1 LNGILPVW
9 MPDDIFPFRQS
20 LRLDRPAAAEIALW
34 FKRARISMLRSWR
47 AALRNPA
54 GFTKLLNIGSF
65 AVFLFEEPLERLRI
79 IQVAAL

>member
-1 LNGILPVW
+1 
-9 MPDDIFPFRQS
+9 
-20 LRLDRPAAAEIALW
+20 
-34 FKRARISMLRSWR
+34 MLRSWR

-54 GFTKLLNIGSF
+54 AFTKLLNIGSF